1 MCALLRFLNH
11 YRPVANVQL
20 CFQVKAAR
28 TFDSSR
34 WDHTTTH
41 DQKKKFNR
49 CAIFAR

>member
-28 TFDSSR
+28 TFDSLGL
-34 WDHTTTH
+34 HH
-41 DQKKKFNR
+41 D
-49 CAIFAR
+49 A